1 MKTFLYIIISFSL
14 CSICFSNDDI
24 KYKKEGNV
32 YELNMQNFDEFIKSH
47 DNVLVKFCIPWSKH
61 CQALE
66 PHFVSA
72 ADVLIKE
79 NIFLVHVDLS
89 LNKALTS
96 RFNIRRY
103 PTLFFFAKG
112 KHMYYPGEHQDKDI
126 INWMRRQTGSIIQKL
141 ATANDI
147 DVFKTYN
154 NVVAVYFGS
163 NKDKLRIYTMI
174 AKNNDKII
182 FGVCNDKDITSLY
195 NVTFDSVILFKTF
208 DEKEN
213 HFKGPFTKQNLEEF
227 LEIYSKELLPT
238 FNDKIGISI
247 FAHKHPAIILF
258 RDKSSPYITQMET
271 PMKEISRQV
280 RNQLEVIVSDVDKG
294 PELKLGELLGISSK
308 DLPAIVLVDNRNG
321 LKKYRYEGK
330 ITSESIMTFI
340 NQWNN
345 NKLRTYFK
353 SAPVPKEQNS
363 NVYKLV
369 GSTFKEKV
377 LLSDNDVIVIFHTYH
392 CATCKRLVSE
402 LEDIA
407 QKLKHNKHL
416 LFAEMDYIENE
427 IDGTQIKNFPL
438 IQFWAAGKK
447 YKPIEY
453 SGAQNYE
460 GFKLFL
466 QHYATY
472 PIEFNE

>member
-1 MKTFLYIIISFSL
+1 MKTLLYIIISFSL

-24 KYKKEGNV
+24 KYKKEDNV

-47 DNVLVKFCIPWSKH
+47 VNVLVNFCVPWSKH
-61 CQALE
+61 CQSIA
-66 PHFVSA
+66 PHFIRA
-72 ADVLIKE
+72 ADVLTQE
-79 NIFLVHVDLS
+79 SIFLAQVDLS
-89 LNKALTS
+89 LNKALSS
-96 RFNIRRY
+96 RFNIQRY
-103 PTLFFFAKG
+103 PTLLSFSKG
-112 KHMYYPGEHQDKDI
+112 KYTHYPGEHQDKDI

-141 ATANDI
+141 VTINDI

-154 NVVAVYFGS
+154 DVVAIYFGS

-174 AKNNDKII
+174 AKSNDKIV
-182 FGVCNDKDITSLY
+182 FGVCNDKNITSLY
-195 NVTFDSVILFKTF
+195 NVTFDSVVLFKTF

-213 HFKGPFTKQNLEEF
+213 HFQGPFTKQNLEEF
-227 LEIYSKELLPT
+227 LQIYSKQLLPT

-258 RDKSSPYITQMET
+258 RDKTSPNINQMEL

-294 PELKLGELLGISSK
+294 PELKLGELLGISSE

-330 ITSESIMTFI
+330 LTSESIMTFI
-340 NQWNN
+340 NEWND

-353 SAPVPKEQNS
+353 SAPVPKEQHN
-363 NVYKLV
+363 NVFKLV
-369 GSTFKEKV
+369 GNTFKENV
-377 LLSDNDVIVIFHTYH
+377 LLSDNDVIVMFHTYY
-392 CATCKRLVSE
+392 CQSCKQLVSE
-402 LEDIA
+402 LEMIA

-416 LFAEMDYIENE
+416 LFAEMEYTENE
-427 IDGTQIKNFPL
+427 IEGTQIKKFPM
-438 IQFWAAGKK
+438 IQFWPSGKK
-447 YKPIEY
+447 HKPIEY
-453 SGAQNYE
+453 SGDQNYE

-472 PIEFNE
+472 PIVFNE